1 MPTTRT
7 TRLFLASVLLALFA
21 VSCSTGDS
29 DDTQTD
35 GDTPSTDASDSTDD
49 DAGTTTTASPDDTA
63 DATTTT
69 IDADVPRTASFRG
82 VTEGTISLGIAHWDT
97 SVFGFGFFGDPN
109 EVAGALTGA
118 INDRGGVNGRSL
130 ETAVSSFSPAD
141 PADMLETCIE
151 LTQDNE
157 VFAVLG
163 GLRGDA
169 AACVSES
176 GETINL
182 GSQVNGQGELLERA
196 RAPIAGFL
204 SVGTSVEEAFIAE
217 LDGTGWFEGATNV
230 GIHYDSNATVE
241 RVGAVTEAALTDL
254 GLEVAI
260 TLNIDDLGLTED
272 ELENRSEIMRQQVR
286 DAEIDRMLIIGA
298 AATGYV
304 TYAELDLPLA
314 AADSNNLATA
324 VGGGIDPADLD
335 GTISAT
341 TGLSLDSDPIDEKSQ
356 QCLDDAQAALPDARF
371 EQPGAGVVNTAED
384 PNYWNYTILLCRD
397 IDLFVQAATA
407 AGVELT
413 NDSFQA
419 GLESLTDTSLPQ
431 YPFVSFGPDKY
442 NGNDTLRLV
451 EFDGDAD
458 EDGEIVSIGDPI
470 DLTP

>member
-1 MPTTRT
+1 MLKTRT
-7 TRLFLASVLLALFA
+7 TRVLIVSLLLALFA
-21 VSCSTGDS
+21 AACSTGDS
-29 DDTQTD
+29 DDTQVD
-35 GDTPSTDASDSTDD
+35 
-49 DAGTTTTASPDDTA
+49 GTTTTAAPVDDDTTTTAAPGNDPDDT
-63 DATTTT
+63 TTTV
-69 IDADVPRTASFRG
+69 AEDVPRTASYTG
-82 VTEGTISLGIAHWDT
+82 VTEGTILLGVAHWDT
-97 SVFGFGFFGDPN
+97 SVFNFGFLGDPN
-109 EVAGALTGA
+109 GVADALTGA

-130 ETAVSSFSPAD
+130 ETVVSSFSPAD
-141 PADMLETCIE
+141 PAAMLASCIE
-151 LTQDNE
+151 LTEDNE

-176 GETINL
+176 NATINL

-217 LDGTGWFEGATNV
+217 LDATGWFDGAARV
-230 GIHYDSNATVE
+230 GVHYDGEATADRASAVVE
-241 RVGAVTEAALTDL
+241 GALTDL
-254 GLEVAI
+254 GLDVAI

-272 ELENRSEIMRQQVR
+272 ELENRGEIMRERVR

-314 AADSNNLATA
+314 APDSNNLTTA
-324 VGGGIDPADLD
+324 ITSGIDPLDLD
-335 GTISAT
+335 GTIAAT
-341 TGLSLDSDPIDEKSQ
+341 TGLTLGSDSVDAATQ
-356 QCLDDAQAALPDARF
+356 QCLDDAQAALPEARF
-371 EQPGAGVVNTAED
+371 ERPGAGVVNTAED
-384 PNYWNYTILLCRD
+384 PNYWNYTVLLCRD
-397 IDLFVQAATA
+397 LDLFVQAATA

-413 NDSFQA
+413 NDSFQV
-419 GLESLTDTSLPQ
+419 GLDSLTDTSLPQ
-431 YPFVSFGPDKY
+431 FPFVSFGPGKY